1 MSTRTVNEALSAAH
15 EQSRYGPTFGTN
27 ECKMRT
33 RLLYAVPSD
42 GTPDATAAWHA
53 TDHKH
58 DIGDVDAIPR
68 GALVWW
74 LGGTPTRSNPAG
86 HGHVA
91 ICAGSGRVWSTDIK
105 RPGRFDLVD
114 IEVISAS
121 WPRLRLVGWSEDID
135 GVRVIAAPRPLDGRL
150 ARARALL
157 RVIAREGITP
167 TRRARAR
174 RALDAL
180 RKGTP

>member
-1 MSTRTVNEALSAAH
+1 MTRTATEALRAAAA
-15 EQSRYGPTFGTN
+15 QSRMGPTFGVN

-33 RLLYAVPSD
+33 RLLYEVPSD

-53 TDHKH
+53 ADFKH
-58 DIGDVDAIPR
+58 PIPDDLADIPT

-74 LGGTPTRSNPAG
+74 LGGTPTASNPAG

-91 ICAGSGRVWSTDIK
+91 PHNGGGRVWSTDIK

-135 GVRVIAAPRPLDGRL
+135 GVRVITPPRPPGRL
-150 ARARALL
+150 SRARALL
-157 RVIAREGITP
+157 LIIAREGITP
-167 TRRARAR
+167 SRRARAR
-174 RALDAL
+174 RALAAL
-180 RKGTP
+180 RKGNR